1 MGEITTN
8 FAHRA
13 LSGLG
18 VNRNVWRDWRYL
30 HSTFGGVGLL
40 SLSTE
45 ATICRVNLFVQHWA
59 MPSPIGQMLRA
70 SMELLQLEIGCAG
83 CPLAEPFQFMGPHI
97 THSWLRSLWEVVD
110 KYKLQIVIDYPIMQM
125 PRTND
130 RLIMSIAHI
139 SGIKGDVLLRV
150 NRCRLFL
157 CSIFLSDL
165 ATANG
170 RSLDNDRCDRS
181 RAHKKDRQWI
191 NATHRRW
198 RWFYG
203 AEEDVVVEQD
213 GDRLWAYRPSA
224 SHSSTAKQGVRGSIL
239 GGPKL
244 YKEEVTEEN
253 SFWEY
258 VKQWGGEWMWENIH
272 TPLGLEAAVEAA
284 THGTAVYVTDGS
296 YSRNIRSDIDGAGW
310 VFYCKARKK
319 IALEG
324 SFYEWCDRA
333 GSYRGELV
341 GLLSVHLFVM
351 AVEQFYDLP
360 EGPRGLLGCDNLGG
374 LRKSRE
380 RRRKIPSGAKHADAL
395 RVLSPNTRGYVEN

>member
-1 MGEITTN
+1 
-8 FAHRA
+8 
-13 LSGLG
+13 
-18 VNRNVWRDWRYL
+18 
-30 HSTFGGVGLL
+30 
-40 SLSTE
+40 
-45 ATICRVNLFVQHWA
+45 
-59 MPSPIGQMLRA
+59 
-70 SMELLQLEIGCAG
+70 
-83 CPLAEPFQFMGPHI
+83 
-97 THSWLRSLWEVVD
+97 
-110 KYKLQIVIDYPIMQM
+110 MQM

-139 SGIKGDVLLRV
+139 SGIKGMSCYE
-150 NRCRLFL
+150 CRLFL

-181 RAHKKDRQWI
+181 RAHKKDSEYSFPRECPSPADWEEWDSMWSKFCQQDGTFPIHLGQWI

-213 GDRLWAYRPSA
+213 GDRLWAYRPS
-224 SHSSTAKQGVRGSIL
+224 GVIQVPPNKEYAEVYSGSVQVEDDGIL
-239 GGPKL
+239 LGVSGPKL

-319 IALEG
+319 IVLEG

-380 RRRKIPSGAKHADAL
+380 RRRKIPSGAKHAG
-395 RVLSPNTRGYVEN
+395 VLAY